1 MKRKN
6 LIIVLIIVLLLAT
19 LGISVAVFSSLT
31 NGNTNNT
38 LAVGDL
44 KFHYTEITGVGNGI
58 NLVDPLPITDNEGK
72 VLNGEREYFEFS
84 IESNTIKSD
93 IEYEV
98 VVEPT
103 SKSTVSLEGIK
114 FYLTEVVNNNE
125 QEIEYSINENNKVK
139 TLSEYNETE
148 IENASGRT
156 VYSETIANNTRNYYK
171 KFRARIWLSEDIDWT
186 DEGYIGKTGS
196 FKINVYAKGKV
207 TPKQLTLK
215 ETVLYESNGG
225 YSLIELPDSSF
236 TRVSNEQENGLF
248 KSTKTNTGRTT
259 YYFRGNVNNNWVSF
273 AGKLWRIVRV
283 NEDGTVRLIMQDGIN
298 SNGDYYFN
306 SGNGGL
312 ENMYYS
318 NGTTAGTAQYELNS
332 WYKDNITDEGYNYYV
347 AKGNYYCEAAKTKYD
362 TNITFGSAN
371 VDVYSN
377 YIASYNCPTDDG
389 NGKGLINS
397 NVGLL
402 SYDEMIYAGA
412 YFSSANQSF
421 YLKYTNS
428 YFTMS
433 PAGLSATNT
442 AGIYFYYNVNGRIG
456 NTIPTSTFDLR
467 PVINIKANV
476 KVEDGQGT
484 QQDPYIIG
492 TTRVYESIDRVIAS
506 LSNDTGD
513 VIMCDGL
520 KGKLSNCSK
529 YNDLS
534 TAIAS
539 RNKGTMIIVND
550 VTYSSTMIVPATKE
564 IVLELNGKTITSS
577 NHVITNRGKLKLTNS
592 VNTTGNII
600 SSSTGTHAAILQD
613 GGSLIINN
621 GVHLE
626 GPNAIGRHAN
636 GSTMVMNGG
645 ELVGKSLGAI
655 YTAVDGTYDITI
667 NGGTLDCTMC
677 STIVNRSPNATI
689 TINGGTIT
697 NSQYK
702 AISNGASGTVN
713 INGGTFISNGNSV
726 IQNDAAGTI
735 NINQTTDPIYFRSDA
750 TSTSYYVIANMSSGT
765 VKIKANPANACTDD
779 AAATTSGLCVYSDRD
794 TNNNTRNTFGVVN
807 AANGKISINGG
818 TYYTNNNTFNHNVAT
833 TSSTVMTIKN
843 AVAKSSQ
850 GKVVSNGGVGTM
862 TITGGS
868 FLSTNSNTIQNGGAG
883 TINIKAGT
891 FTSNNSSVVYNYST
905 GTINIIQTETPIY
918 MTSLAE
924 AWAPVIRNSTGNI
937 NIRANKANM
946 CTSTANDTTSGLC
959 VYAEGDRDWPN
970 VTANAAV
977 ANYGGEINIDGGTYF
992 GGTQSI
998 NLASTG
1004 TGINNIKN
1012 AQILSKKYAIVNNN
1026 NNGVVN
1032 ICNSTVQGETG
1043 YDLSNQSGSTGTIN
1057 YTSDVIFS
1065 SGTNTP
1071 NQNNPNGTITQVNKC
1086 PF

>member
-1 MKRKN
+1 MKKKN
-6 LIIVLIIVLLLAT
+6 LIVIALIFVLLLAT

-58 NLVDPLPITDNEGK
+58 NLVDPLPISDSEGK

-125 QEIEYSINENNKVK
+125 QEIEYSIGENNKVK

-148 IENASGRT
+148 IENVSGRT

-225 YSLIELPDSSF
+225 DSLVELPDSSF
-236 TRVSNEQENGLF
+236 TRVSNEDENGLF

-259 YYFRGNVNNNWVSF
+259 YYFRGNVDNNWVSF

-298 SNGDYYFN
+298 DNTTYKFN
-306 SGNGGL
+306 TEAVPL
-312 ENMYYS
+312 EKMYYS
-318 NGTTAGTAQYELNS
+318 NSDTAKTTLNS
-332 WYKDNITDEGYNYYV
+332 WYTANITNEGYNYYV
-347 AKGNYYCEAAKTKYD
+347 AKGNYYCEQAKVAW
-362 TNITFGSAN
+362 TNSYITGNSAN
-371 VDVYSN
+371 MQLYS
-377 YIASYNCPTDDG
+377 SYNPNYQCSDDYYG
-389 NGKGLINS
+389 HGLINS
-397 NVGLL
+397 NIGLI
-402 SYDEMIYAGA
+402 SYDEVLMAGG
-412 YFSSANQSF
+412 YYNTSSNL
-421 YLKYTNS
+421 YLKNNQNYWTIS
-428 YFTMS
+428 
-433 PAGLSATNT
+433 T
-442 AGIYFYYNVNGRIG
+442 AGYQNVQDNERFNIWRVRNNGILEPEFPSSNYN
-456 NTIPTSTFDLR
+456 TLR

-476 KVEDGQGT
+476 KVIDGTGT
-484 QQDPYIIG
+484 QTDPYIIG
-492 TTRVYESIDRVIAS
+492 TTRVYESNESVIAS
-506 LSNDTGD
+506 LSNDTGN

-520 KGKLSNCSK
+520 KGKLSNCNK
-529 YNDLS
+529 YSDLS

-539 RNKGTMIIVND
+539 RNKGTIILVND
-550 VTYSSTMIVPATKE
+550 VTTSEPVTIPIEKQ
-564 IVLELNGKTITSS
+564 IILELNGKSLAGNNS
-577 NHVITNRGKLKLTNS
+577 FDVIVNRGILT
-592 VNTTGNII
+592 
-600 SSSTGTHAAILQD
+600 
-613 GGSLIINN
+613 INN
-621 GVHLE
+621 NSNTQGKILAYTESGSHATIRNYGDLTINNSNTYIE
-626 GPNAIGRHAN
+626 GPYGVAVSSADAITTINNVSVKATRYAAVQN
-636 GSTMVMNGG
+636 NQ
-645 ELVGKSLGAI
+645 GA
-655 YTAVDGTYDITI
+655 DITI
-667 NGGTLDCTMC
+667 N
-677 STIVNRSPNATI
+677 
-689 TINGGTIT
+689 NGNYESVGV
-697 NSQYK
+697 
-702 AISNGASGTVN
+702 TVN
-713 INGGTFISNGNSV
+713 
-726 IQNDAAGTI
+726 
-735 NINQTTDPIYFRSDA
+735 
-750 TSTSYYVIANMSSGT
+750 
-765 VKIKANPANACTDD
+765 NA
-779 AAATTSGLCVYSDRD
+779 
-794 TNNNTRNTFGVVN
+794 
-807 AANGKISINGG
+807 
-818 TYYTNNNTFNHNVAT
+818 
-833 TSSTVMTIKN
+833 
-843 AVAKSSQ
+843 
-850 GKVVSNGGVGTM
+850 
-862 TITGGS
+862 
-868 FLSTNSNTIQNGGAG
+868 
-883 TINIKAGT
+883 
-891 FTSNNSSVVYNYST
+891 ST
-905 GTINIIQTETPIY
+905 GTININGGIFKSNNITIHNSSSGRINITQTDKPIY
-918 MTSLAE
+918 MTSLAN
-924 AWAPVIRNSTGNI
+924 AWAPVIRNSTGTI
-937 NIRANKANM
+937 NIKAKQANA
-946 CTSTANDTTSGLC
+946 CTNNVSDTTSGLC
-959 VYAEGDRDWPN
+959 VYAEGDRDWSN

-977 ANYGGEINIDGGTYF
+977 ANYGGSVTINGGTYF